1 MYRKDPSYKGYFM
14 VYFRSL
20 VKELRTLRNP
30 SVCIY
35 HRSL

>member
-1 MYRKDPSYKGYFM
+1 MYSKDPSYKGYLM

-20 VKELRTLRNP
+20 VRELRKLRNP

-35 HRSL
+35 RRSL